1 MRMLDTGAEGSDWRE
16 VADIV
21 LRIEPG
27 RDLDRARKVYE
38 THLTRAK
45 WLSNHGYE
53 LLLKYGWPASN

>member
-1 MRMLDTGAEGSDWRE
+1 MLDTGAEGSDWRE

-53 LLLKYGWPASN
+53 PLLKYGWPASN

>member
-1 MRMLDTGAEGSDWRE
+1 MLDTGAEGSDWRE